1 MVVKQVAAKKGTG
14 SFGGLAD
21 YLLDKQ
27 HDGKK
32 VHDYEFSNCSFGQEV
47 TSNLKEIQNTSS
59 LNVDAKS
66 DRVLHLVVSFHE
78 DEQPTKEQ
86 LQYIERELVKAIG
99 MEDHQRLTVAHSNTN
114 NFHIHIAINKIHP
127 ETKKLIDPYR
137 SKKKLSEKAFEL
149 EEKFGFRRDQNQLIE
164 KEIVKEIKE
173 IKFKKGENNE
183 RQYTREQRAVAKKRV
198 QESANRKIRGRKQT
212 KSINDLR
219 KVSEC
224 YLVHNRPK
232 HTQMLLQGNDDVEL
246 GSKRGNISS
255 GVRWAGDGNDRTT
268 AVPGRAEQ
276 KSIEIH
282 SGVKNLSTW
291 IKEEV
296 LEDLQQVIKDD
307 KATFEDLQ
315 QVLAE
320 ANLELK
326 PRGNG
331 VVIAH
336 KSRKLFVKS
345 SSIHRS
351 LSKAQLEKRFGKPLA
366 FKSIAAKPKRE
377 FGMPKHDLWEQY
389 KKRSDERRAAKKQ
402 LLAEA
407 KQENTQAKEAIK
419 SKYEHL
425 IEEIKQDPILTYHAK
440 RMIYQSIFANRKK
453 EYQELS
459 KVYKAKRDEIHKR
472 TNQISYKEFLIQKAL
487 EGDSKALAALRKT
500 KVKLEPDEKA
510 ILGKT
515 DHKIFITKDPQ
526 ITKQGLVVYRIGDHG
541 KIIDKGDRLRITID
555 SNELAIKEM
564 LEMSIA
570 KYGNNLDISGDLA
583 FKQKVLAVTEKYD
596 LKINFKDKTMQEIRD
611 AAREA
616 NKQHSKKR
624 RVEQKTEKKGMAR

>member
-1 MVVKQVAAKKGTG
+1 MIVKVVASKKGG
-14 SFGGLAD
+14 SFGGLAN
-21 YLLDKQ
+21 YILDKK
-27 HDGKK
+27 GNGAK
-32 VHDYEFSNCSFGQEV
+32 VGDFSFSNCPYEDLEDNIAYIKAHQM
-47 TSNLKEIQNTSS
+47 
-59 LNVDAKS
+59 LNEKSKS
-66 DRVLHLVVSFHE
+66 DKTLHIVFSFQE
-78 DEQPTKEQ
+78 DEKLPNKET
-86 LQYIERELVKAIG
+86 LKSIESDLLKAIG
-99 MEDHQRLTVAHSNTN
+99 MERHHRLSVMHINTN
-114 NFHIHIAINKIHP
+114 NPHIHIAVNRLDPQSYKRVDPAWSI
-127 ETKKLIDPYR
+127 KKLQKAAEEIEERYKLKKDNHIDKNR
-137 SKKKLSEKAFEL
+137 
-149 EEKFGFRRDQNQLIE
+149 
-164 KEIVKEIKE
+164 
-173 IKFKKGENNE
+173 
-183 RQYTREQRAVAKKRV
+183 
-198 QESANRKIRGRKQT
+198 RKIDNKT
-212 KSINDLR
+212 K
-219 KVSEC
+219 
-224 YLVHNRPK
+224 
-232 HTQMLLQGNDDVEL
+232 
-246 GSKRGNISS
+246 
-255 GVRWAGDGNDRTT
+255 GV
-268 AVPGRAEQ
+268 
-276 KSIEIH
+276 EIH

-296 LEDLQQVIKDD
+296 LEDLQKVIKDD

-326 PRGNG
+326 SRGNG

-366 FKSIAAKPKRE
+366 FKSIDAKPKRE

-389 KKRSDERRAAKKQ
+389 KKRSDELRAAKKQ

-407 KQENTQAKEAIK
+407 KQENTQVKEAIK
-419 SKYEHL
+419 SKYERL
-425 IEEIKQDPILTYHAK
+425 IAETKRNLFLTPKAK
-440 RMIYQSIFANRKK
+440 RNIYQSLFVNRKK
-453 EYQELS
+453 EYQELIKAY
-459 KVYKAKRDEIHKR
+459 KVKRDEIHKR

-570 KYGNNLDISGDLA
+570 KYGNNLDISGDLS

-611 AAREA
+611 AAKRQKEGT
-616 NKQHSKKR
+616 KKDMTTKLR
-624 RVEQKTEKKGMAR
+624 KPKIQSAKKGMSL

>member
-47 TSNLKEIQNTSS
+47 ASNLKEIQNTSS
-59 LNVDAKS
+59 LNINAKS

-86 LQYIERELVKAIG
+86 LQYIERELVKVIG

-164 KEIVKEIKE
+164 KEISKEIKE
-173 IKFKKGENNE
+173 IKFKKGKNNE
-183 RQYTREQRAVAKKRV
+183 RRAEQGRKAAKVHKSIDRAAG
-198 QESANRKIRGRKQT
+198 GRKQT

-219 KVSEC
+219 TLSGSDM
-224 YLVHNRPK
+224 VHHRNK
-232 HTQMLLQGNDDVEL
+232 LEVLLQNDDGGKL
-246 GSKRGNISS
+246 GSGRGDSA
-255 GVRWAGDGNDRTT
+255 GYRVRWSDNRTHTDG
-268 AVPGRAEQ
+268 
-276 KSIEIH
+276 KSRVSDQEIH

-351 LSKAQLEKRFGKPLA
+351 LSKAKLEKRFGKPLE
-366 FKSIAAKPKRE
+366 FKSIDAKPKRE
-377 FGMPKHDLWEQY
+377 FGMTKHDLWEQY
-389 KKRSDERRAAKKQ
+389 KKRSDELRDAKKQ

-583 FKQKVLAVTEKYD
+583 FMQKVLAVTEKYD

-611 AAREA
+611 AAKA
-616 NKQHSKKR
+616 AKKQHSKKR
-624 RVEQKTEKKGMAR
+624 RVEQKTEKRGMER

>member
-1 MVVKQVAAKKGTG
+1 VVVKQVAAKKGTG

-27 HDGKK
+27 NGGKK
-32 VHDYEFSNCSFGQEV
+32 VHDFEFSNCSFDQDV
-47 TSNLKEIQNTSS
+47 DLNLEEIQNTTN
-59 LNVDAKS
+59 LNQRVKS
-66 DRVLHLVVSFHE
+66 DKVLHLVVSFHE

-86 LQYIERELVKAIG
+86 LQYIERELIKAIG

-127 ETKKLIDPYR
+127 QTKKLVDPYR
-137 SKKKLSEKAFEL
+137 SKKKLLEKAFEL
-149 EEKFGFRRDQNQLIE
+149 EEKFGFRRDQNQLME
-164 KEIVKEIKE
+164 KEMSKS
-173 IKFKKGENNE
+173 E
-183 RQYTREQRAVAKKRV
+183 RD
-198 QESANRKIRGRKQT
+198 SNGR
-212 KSINDLR
+212 IAA
-219 KVSEC
+219 
-224 YLVHNRPK
+224 
-232 HTQMLLQGNDDVEL
+232 
-246 GSKRGNISS
+246 IF
-255 GVRWAGDGNDRTT
+255 
-268 AVPGRAEQ
+268 GRAEQ

-296 LEDLQQVIKDD
+296 LEDLQKVIKDD

-315 QVLAE
+315 RVLAE

-351 LSKAQLEKRFGKPLA
+351 LSKAQLEKRFGKPLE
-366 FKSIAAKPKRE
+366 FKSIEVKAKKE

-389 KKRSDERRAAKKQ
+389 KKRSDELRAAKKQ

-419 SKYEHL
+419 SKYERL
-425 IEEIKQDPILTYHAK
+425 IAETKRDLFLTPKAK
-440 RMIYQSIFANRKK
+440 RNIYKSLFANRKK
-453 EYQELS
+453 EYQELT
-459 KVYKAKRDEIHKR
+459 KAYKAKRDEIHKQ

-500 KVKLEPDEKA
+500 KVKLEPNEKA

-515 DHKIFITKDPQ
+515 DHKIFITKDPH

-570 KYGNNLDISGDLA
+570 KYGRNLDISGDLA

-596 LKINFKDKTMQEIRD
+596 LTINFKDKTMQEIK
-611 AAREA
+611 EA
-616 NKQHSKKR
+616 SKRQK
-624 RVEQKTEKKGMAR
+624 VETQKDMTTKLWKPKEKNGKKGMSL